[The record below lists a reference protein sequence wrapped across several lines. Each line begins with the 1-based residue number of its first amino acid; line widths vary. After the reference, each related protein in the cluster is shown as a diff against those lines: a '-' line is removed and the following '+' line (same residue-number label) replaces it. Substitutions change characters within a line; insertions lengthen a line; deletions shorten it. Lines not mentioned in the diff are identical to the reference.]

1 MQLDFPGCH
10 VALPKEWQRPEVE
23 HEPQVLGTLSRARAQ
38 VAAVQLEAVLR
49 SRCIGISRPLPR
61 DVRIVHATMLALHAE
76 QRPEQRACSNV
87 VVVRWADV
95 E

>member
-23 HEPQVLGTLSRARAQ
+23 HEPRVLGTLSRARAQ
-38 VAAVQLEAVLR
+38 VAAVQLEALR